1 MQIMPVR
8 DATVVFDVAGMRL
21 LIEPWIAGKLR
32 GELSGPD
39 RHHSSTDAGWGTA
52 PVVMNGEMVP
62 ETVGTADDAAVDAAT
77 VSPRRFSAV
86 GAVSTDRLVI
96 PEDGEILTF

>member
-1 MQIMPVR
+1 
-8 DATVVFDVAGMRL
+8 
-21 LIEPWIAGKLR
+21 
-32 GELSGPD
+32 
-39 RHHSSTDAGWGTA
+39 
-52 PVVMNGEMVP
+52 MNGEMVP

-86 GAVSTDRLVI
+86 GAISADRLVI